1 MCGFAFHYLPVSVH
15 HPQRLYESRAIVHE
29 GCSKLLLF
37 SMIEKERGFF
47 CLFSLVLFFKDN
59 LGKCKIKIQDVI
71 NTGKDVDRGKLPN
84 TPAGSINW

>member
-1 MCGFAFHYLPVSVH
+1 MWVCFSLLAFSVH

-29 GCSKLLLF
+29 SCSKLLLF

-47 CLFSLVLFFKDN
+47 VCFRWFCFLKKDN
-59 LGKCKIKIQDVI
+59 LGKCKIKIPDVI
-71 NTGKDVDRGKLPN
+71 STGKDVDRGKLSN